1 MHHYGVGADG
11 KIRLAPD
18 AFIEVFRGEDLA
30 AVLHHQAQQAVFQ
43 FRQRKFA
50 AILEDLVEALVH
62 AQAVCTEAACVHG
75 FLLAAVD
82 VVAPQKRLDAR
93 EQFGVGEGLGQVI
106 VAAGG
111 EAERE
116 VGVHAPGGEEEDGHV
131 GSLADAGAGLVAGKA
146 GHHHVEDD
154 EIDARALSE
163 QVKGGFAAVGLQNGV
178 ALAGE
183 QKFQQFADLRV
194 VVHKE
199 DGGAHSASFLIIAV
213 CSEIWPYV
221 FLKNP

>member
-1 MHHYGVGADG
+1 M
-11 KIRLAPD
+11 
-18 AFIEVFRGEDLA
+18 
-30 AVLHHQAQQAVFQ
+30 
-43 FRQRKFA
+43 
-50 AILEDLVEALVH
+50 
-62 AQAVCTEAACVHG
+62 
-75 FLLAAVD
+75 
-82 VVAPQKRLDAR
+82 VAPQKRLDAR
-93 EQFGVGEGLGQVI
+93 EQLGVGEGLGQVI

-131 GSLADAGAGLVAGKA
+131 GGFADAGAGLVAGKA

-163 QVKGGFAAVGLQNGV
+163 QFKGGFAAAGLQDGV

-199 DGGAHSASFLIIAV
+199 DGGAHGASFLIIAV